1 MRSRADVWSGRV
13 KQLVLVGALG
23 VFSTLGWAQEKV
35 KLTSLDWP
43 PYTSAELP
51 DQGATVAVAKAAF
64 AAVGYEL
71 TVEFFPWKRAVNLAK
86 DDPGYDGYFPEYYA
100 EELKQDFLLSEPMGS
115 GPLGFAELS
124 ASPIQWTVLPDLA
137 KYKIGVVSG
146 YVNTAEFDDMSAK
159 GTLKT
164 SAASDDVKNL
174 QKLLGGRINA
184 AVVDKNVLAHLMN
197 TVPELAEA
205 KGKIQFNGTMLED
218 KQLYVC
224 FKKGPRGEK
233 LAKAL
238 NEGISKIDVNGIMAK
253 YF

>member
-1 MRSRADVWSGRV
+1 MNRKFPWG
-13 KQLVLVGALG
+13 KPFLTLVCAG
-23 VFSTLGWAQEKV
+23 VFSVLTAPVWAAEPV

-43 PYTSAELP
+43 PYTGAELP
-51 DQGATVAVAKAAF
+51 DQGASVAVAKAAF

-71 TVEFFPWKRAVNLAK
+71 TVEFFPRKRAVNLAK

-124 ASPIQWTVLPDLA
+124 IHPIQWSALPDLA
-137 KYKIGVVSG
+137 NYKIGVVSG
-146 YVNTAEFDDMSAK
+146 YVNTAEFDEMVAK

-174 QKLLGGRINA
+174 QKVLGKRIDA
-184 AVVDKNVLAHLMN
+184 AVVDKNVLAHLLN
-197 TVPELAEA
+197 TVPELASA
-205 KGKIQFNGTMLED
+205 KGKIQFNRTMLED

-238 NEGISKIDVNGIMAK
+238 NEGITKIDVKAIMAQ